1 MFRKIE
7 ACFFKI
13 KHQVPNVIFQTIQ
26 VLWVIYKLAN
36 GVKFFICNELFPI
49 GKFSVFMALH
59 EFVYAMHNTFL
70 KLITRT
76 KGTKMKF
83 VMEDF

>member
-1 MFRKIE
+1 M
-7 ACFFKI
+7 
-13 KHQVPNVIFQTIQ
+13 
-26 VLWVIYKLAN
+26 AN